1 MSPTGSHSNPPGADS
16 PVPNSSAP
24 LGINSAEAIGHVKT
38 DASRDYPARVIF
50 EHGLLPL
57 ETGSPDRVAF
67 ASADPHAPGLGAL
80 VHFLAQK
87 PVDWTIA
94 PAEEIAHQIKT
105 HFGVGADT
113 IQQMMGETQ
122 WQEMAEES
130 AVNPE
135 KEEEVAVIR
144 FVNQIVQEA
153 YRDRA
158 TDIHL
163 EPMEKSLRIRY
174 RIDGVLHQVPIP
186 ASLKR
191 FESAITSRIKVMAGM
206 DIAEKRL
213 PQDGRIHF
221 RINND
226 EIDVRVSTIPTAFGE
241 SVSLRLLNRDDAVI
255 GLDRLGFSERDKAL
269 LRELIQKPHGIIL
282 LTGPTG
288 CGKSTTLYSCL
299 SEINSVEQRI
309 VTIEDPIEYQLPGVN
324 QIQVKPEI
332 DFDFAMG
339 LRHILRQD
347 PDVIMVG
354 EIRDRETADIAI
366 RASLTGHLVFST
378 LHTND
383 ASGAVTRLIDMGIE
397 PFLVASSI
405 NAVIAQRLVRTIC
418 RECRHEATTSPRL
431 SGEELEFLRRHGEP
445 SPEPGQ
451 EIKFYAGKGCKA
463 CRGTGF
469 VGRTAIHEILVMND
483 KLAPLVLERASPDAL
498 KRAAMERGMVTL
510 REAGLLKA
518 IVGITTVEEVLQAS
532 ESQDD

>member
-1 MSPTGSHSNPPGADS
+1 MNPADSHSDLTG
-16 PVPNSSAP
+16 
-24 LGINSAEAIGHVKT
+24 GIGRVKT
-38 DASRDYPARVIF
+38 DASRDYPARVIYD
-50 EHGLLPL
+50 HGLLPL
-57 ETGSPDRVAF
+57 EPGSPDRVAF
-67 ASADPHAPGLGAL
+67 ATADPHAPGIGSL
-80 VHFLAQK
+80 VYFLAQK
-87 PVDWTIA
+87 PVEWTVA
-94 PAEEIAHQIKT
+94 PLEEIASQIKT

-122 WQEMAEES
+122 WQDLADES
-130 AVNPE
+130 ALDPE

-174 RIDGVLHQVPIP
+174 RIDGILHQVPIP

-221 RINND
+221 KINND

-269 LRELIQKPHGIIL
+269 LRGLIQKPHGIIL

-324 QIQVKPEI
+324 QIQVKPDI

-383 ASGAVTRLIDMGIE
+383 ATGAVTRLVDMGIE
-397 PFLVASSI
+397 PFLVASSL

-418 RECRHEATTSPRL
+418 RECRQQVTTLPRL
-431 SGEELEFLRRHGEP
+431 SEDELEFLRRRG
-445 SPEPGQ
+445 
-451 EIKFYAGKGCKA
+451 EIKFYAGKGCKT

-483 KLAPLVLERASPDAL
+483 KLAPLVLERASTDAF
-498 KRAAMERGMVTL
+498 KKAAVERGMITL
-510 REAGLLKA
+510 RQAGLLKA
-518 IVGITTVEEVLQAS
+518 IAGVTTVEEVLQAS
-532 ESQDD
+532 EEEG

>member
-1 MSPTGSHSNPPGADS
+1 VSPTGSPSNPAGS
-16 PVPNSSAP
+16 PE
-24 LGINSAEAIGHVKT
+24 GIGRVKT
-38 DASRDYPARVIF
+38 DASRDYPARVIYD
-50 EHGLLPL
+50 HGLLPL
-57 ETGSPDRVAF
+57 ETGSADRVAF
-67 ASADPHAPGLGAL
+67 ATADPHAPGIGSL
-80 VHFLAQK
+80 VYFLAQK
-87 PVDWTIA
+87 PVQWTVA
-94 PAEEIAHQIKT
+94 QPEEIAAQIKS

-113 IQQMMGETQ
+113 IQQMMGESQ
-122 WQEMAEES
+122 WQEMAEEG
-130 AVNPE
+130 ADAE

-191 FESAITSRIKVMAGM
+191 FENAITSRIKVMAGM

-221 RINND
+221 KINND

-255 GLDRLGFSERDKAL
+255 GLDRLGFTERDKAL
-269 LRELIQKPHGIIL
+269 LRDLIKKPHGIIL

-324 QIQVKPEI
+324 QIQVKPDI

-383 ASGAVTRLIDMGIE
+383 ATGAVTRLVDMGIE
-397 PFLVASSI
+397 PFLVASSL

-418 RECRHEATTSPRL
+418 RECRHEVATPPRL
-431 SGEELEFLRRHGEP
+431 SQDELEFLRGHG
-445 SPEPGQ
+445 

-469 VGRTAIHEILVMND
+469 VGRTALHEILVMND
-483 KLAPLVLERASPDAL
+483 KLAPLVLERASTDAL
-498 KRAAMERGMVTL
+498 KNAAVERGMITL
-510 REAGLLKA
+510 RQAGLLKA
-518 IVGITTVEEVLQAS
+518 IAGITTVEEVLQAS
-532 ESQDD
+532 EEESA

>member
-1 MSPTGSHSNPPGADS
+1 MSPTGSHSN
-16 PVPNSSAP
+16 AP
-24 LGINSAEAIGHVKT
+24 IEGLGRVKT
-38 DASRDYPARVIF
+38 ELSREIPARVVYD
-50 EHGLLPL
+50 HGLLPL
-57 ETGSPDRVAF
+57 ETGAADRLAF
-67 ASADPHAPGLGAL
+67 ASADPHAPGIGSLVYFLG
-80 VHFLAQK
+80 QK
-87 PVDWTIA
+87 PVEWTVA
-94 PAEEIAHQIKT
+94 PPEEITQQIKA

-113 IQQMMGETQ
+113 IQQMMGDTQ
-122 WQEMAEES
+122 WQEMAEE
-130 AVNPE
+130 AADPE

-153 YRDRA
+153 FRDRA

-163 EPMEKSLRIRY
+163 EPLEKSLRIRY
-174 RIDGVLHQVPIP
+174 RIDGVLHQAPVP

-191 FESAITSRIKVMAGM
+191 FESAVTSRIKVMAGM

-221 RINND
+221 KIGND

-255 GLDRLGFSERDKAL
+255 GLDRLGFTEHDKKL
-269 LRELIQKPHGIIL
+269 VRELIQKPHGIIL

-309 VTIEDPIEYQLPGVN
+309 VTIEDPIEYQLSGVN

-354 EIRDRETADIAI
+354 EIRDKETADIAI

-383 ASGAVTRLIDMGIE
+383 AAGAVTRLVDMGIE
-397 PFLVASSI
+397 PFLVASSL
-405 NAVIAQRLVRTIC
+405 NAIIAQRLVRTIC
-418 RECRHEATTSPRL
+418 RECRHEVATPPHL
-431 SGEELEFLRRHGEP
+431 SQEELDFLGRHG
-445 SPEPGQ
+445 Q
-451 EIKFYAGKGCKA
+451 VRFFAGRGCKA

-469 VGRTAIHEILVMND
+469 MGRTAIHEILVMSD
-483 KLAPLVLERASPDAL
+483 RLAPLVLDRASTDAL
-498 KRAAMERGMVTL
+498 KRAAAERGMITL
-510 REAGLLKA
+510 RQAGLLKV
-518 IVGITTVEEVLQAS
+518 IGGITTVEEVLQAS
-532 ESQDD
+532 ESEEQ